1 MGHPITVMNER
12 TADAQAAE
20 WSERIASACS
30 EMTKASVSHLVE
42 LRASLYTALHRL
54 IMHEEPAEQWPDALN
69 VILVEWESAAD
80 VSCHRITVIDPM
92 TGKFQLEPC

>member
-1 MGHPITVMNER
+1 MNES

-20 WSERIASACS
+20 WSERIASACGS
-30 EMTKASVSHLVE
+30 MTKASVSHLVE

-69 VILVEWESAAD
+69 IILEEWESAAG
-80 VSCHRITVIDPM
+80 VSCHHITAIDPV
-92 TGKFQLEPC
+92 TGNFQLEPC